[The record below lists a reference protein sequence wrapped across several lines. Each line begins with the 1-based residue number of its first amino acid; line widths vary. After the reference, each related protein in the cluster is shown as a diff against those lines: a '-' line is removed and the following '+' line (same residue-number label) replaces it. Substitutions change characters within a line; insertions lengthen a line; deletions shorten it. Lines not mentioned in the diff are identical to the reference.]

1 MKTAHDRSCPLAAIA
16 DGRLACPVCEKRNDL
31 QDQVGPRIE
40 QSLTQAA
47 LRGDAKRRPRPLAVR
62 RGGSGALPALPGDH
76 PGPPPQVEC
85 PDCGTV
91 FELSRPEQN
100 ATVPCP
106 GAGCAWQTSR
116 TEYAASWSKK
126 RIWCGKAL
134 EAFEEYHDQYP
145 RARTYREKIL
155 LIDRLIH
162 RFHWDLK
169 AGMPNRSAAKQ
180 PARGQA
186 TTRWWLSSIACPV
199 SIRQLP
205 LPGTKPPVK

>member
-1 MKTAHDRSCPLAAIA
+1 MTSRIRWA
-16 DGRLACPVCEKRNDL
+16 
-31 QDQVGPRIE
+31 PRIE
-40 QSLTQAA
+40 QSLIKRLYEADASGVPDLSLCDEAGVGLYLRCQAII
-47 LRGDAKRRPRPLAVR
+47 RVHRR
-62 RGGSGALPALPGDH
+62 
-76 PGPPPQVEC
+76 QVEC

-169 AGMPNRSAAKQ
+169 AGMPNRSAANNLLEGSHDQ
-180 PARGQA
+180 VVAFLDRLSGIDPSVTSAWHETARKMMERRKTA
-186 TTRWWLSSIACPV
+186 R
-199 SIRQLP
+199 
-205 LPGTKPPVK
+205 